1 MESIGPAS
9 FVVPSTFTPSSSND
23 DVTLEA
29 IMAQIQRM
37 DTRLGTLSDKLC
49 QVNTRVGC
57 IAR

>member
-23 DVTLEA
+23 DVTIEA
-29 IMAQIQRM
+29 IMAQIQCM